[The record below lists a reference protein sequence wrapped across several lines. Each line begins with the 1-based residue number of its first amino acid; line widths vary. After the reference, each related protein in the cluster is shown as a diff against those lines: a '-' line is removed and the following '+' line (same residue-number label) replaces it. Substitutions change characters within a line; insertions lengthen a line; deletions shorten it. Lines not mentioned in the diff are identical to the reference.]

1 MQNLTEQQ
9 IKEILLSQNYVSGE
23 NMKKAEAAAK
33 AARRPIVEYLFA
45 EQLLTKDLLGQAV
58 ADFYKVSYSDL
69 NSIRPAAEQ
78 ILKLPE
84 ETAKKF
90 RAVLFK
96 EDEKTATITTDNPGQ
111 KELPAELA
119 NIFKNKEIKITY
131 SLPEDIDDIFIQYR
145 KPLET
150 RFAKIIK
157 EQKRVAPEIIE
168 EIFKDA
174 HVFRASDIHFEPQDK
189 EIIIRFRVD
198 GVLHEVCRL
207 SKENYEGILNR
218 VKVQAHMRIDEH
230 FSAQDGAIRWLKDDM
245 TVDIRVSVA
254 PTLDGEK
261 IAMRLLSEYVKG
273 FSLADLGLSSEDQ
286 ELLLKTA
293 QKPFGMVLVAGPT
306 GSGKTT
312 TMYGV
317 IKILNKP
324 EVNIVTIEDP
334 VEYKIS
340 GVNHIQV
347 NPQTNLTFAQGLKS
361 IIRQDPDII
370 LVGEIRDKETA
381 EIAVNAALTGHLL
394 LTTFHANDAAGAIS
408 RLLDIGVEPFLLS
421 STVELIF
428 AQRLVRKIC
437 SQCRH
442 SFEEETKN
450 FEKLS
455 PAFKKY
461 FPEKTITLYK
471 GNGCDLC
478 QGIGYKGRTA
488 VFEFIHVTPEM
499 QNLILKNPTS
509 AQIWKL
515 AEKQGA
521 RRMFEDGIKKVKA
534 GITTIEELSRVVEPP
549 QD

>member
-1 MQNLTEQQ
+1 MKLNDQQ
-9 IKEILLSQNYVSGE
+9 IKEILLSQNYVSAE
-23 NMKKAEAAAK
+23 NMGKAEAAAK
-33 AARRPIVEYLFA
+33 AGRLPLVEWLIA
-45 EQLLTKDLLGQAV
+45 EQFITKDLLGQAV
-58 ADFYKVSYSDL
+58 ADFYGVPYSDL
-69 NSIRPAAEQ
+69 NSIKPSPEQ
-78 ILKLPE
+78 ILKIPE

-96 EDEKTATITTDNPGQ
+96 IDAKTATMATDNPGQ
-111 KELPAELA
+111 KELAAEIEK
-119 NIFKNKEIKITY
+119 IFKGKEIKLTY
-131 SLPEDIDDIFIQYR
+131 SLPEDIDDIFIHYR

-174 HVFRASDIHFEPQDK
+174 HALRASDIHFEPQDDDVV
-189 EIIIRFRVD
+189 IRFRVD

-218 VKVQAHMRIDEH
+218 VKVQARMRIDEH
-230 FSAQDGAIRWLKDDM
+230 FSAQDGAIRWTQDDAAA
-245 TVDIRVSVA
+245 DIRVSVA

-261 IAMRLLSEYVKG
+261 IEMRILSEYVRG
-273 FSLADLGLSSEDQ
+273 FSLGDLGLSPEDQ
-286 ELLLKTA
+286 ELILATA
-293 QKPFGMVLVAGPT
+293 QKPFGMILVAGPT

-317 IKILNKP
+317 IKFLNKP

-347 NPQTNLTFAQGLKS
+347 NPQTNLTYAQGLKS

-394 LTTFHANDAAGAIS
+394 LTTFHANDAAAAVS

-437 SQCRH
+437 PQCRY
-442 SFEEETKN
+442 SFEEKTEN
-450 FEKLS
+450 L
-455 PAFKKY
+455 KKTDPRISHY
-461 FPEKTITLYK
+461 FPEKSATLYK
-471 GNGCDLC
+471 GKGCDFC

-488 VFEFIHVTPEM
+488 IFEFIRVTPKI

-509 AQIWKL
+509 AQIWEL
-515 AEKQGA
+515 AEKQGS
-521 RRMFEDGIKKVKA
+521 RRMFEDGMKKVKA
-534 GITTIEELSRVVEPP
+534 GITTLEELARVVEPA
-549 QD
+549 

>member
-1 MQNLTEQQ
+1 MAQLDEQK
-9 IKEILLSQNYVSGE
+9 IKDILLSQNYVSGE
-23 NMKKAEAAAK
+23 NMEKAEAAAK
-33 AARRPIVEYLFA
+33 AGRQPIVEYLLA
-45 EQLLTKDLLGQAV
+45 EQLLTKDLLGQAI

-69 NSIRPAAEQ
+69 NSIRPTAGQ
-78 ILKLPE
+78 ILKIPE

-90 RAVLFK
+90 RAVVFK
-96 EDEKTATITTDNPGQ
+96 EDEKSATITTDNPDQ
-111 KELPAELA
+111 KKITAELKD
-119 NIFKNKEIKITY
+119 IFKGKEIKLTY
-131 SLPEDIDDIFIQYR
+131 SLTEDIDDIFIQYR

-150 RFAKIIK
+150 RFAKIIQ

-168 EIFKDA
+168 EILNDA
-174 HVFRASDIHFEPQDK
+174 HVFRASDIHFEPQDN
-189 EIIIRFRVD
+189 EVVIRFRID

-230 FSAQDGAIRWLKDDM
+230 FSAQDGAIRWSKDDM
-245 TVDIRVSVA
+245 IADIRVSVA

-273 FSLADLGLSSEDQ
+273 FSLAELGLSSEDQ

-394 LTTFHANDAAGAIS
+394 LTTFHANDAAASIS
-408 RLLDIGVEPFLLS
+408 RLLDIGVEPFLLA

-437 SQCRH
+437 SQCRY
-442 SFEEETKN
+442 SFEEKTKVL
-450 FEKLS
+450 EESDPKIS
-455 PAFKKY
+455 RY
-461 FPEKTITLYK
+461 FPDKSATLYK
-471 GNGCDLC
+471 GKGCDLC

-488 VFEFIHVTPEM
+488 IFEFIHVTPEM

-509 AQIWKL
+509 TQIWEL
-515 AEKQGA
+515 AEKQGS
-521 RRMFEDGIKKVKA
+521 RRMFEDGMKKVKA
-534 GITTIEELSRVVEPP
+534 GITTLEELLRVIEPS
-549 QD
+549 

>member
-1 MQNLTEQQ
+1 MTNLTEQQ
-9 IKEILLSQNYVSGE
+9 IKEILLSENYVSEE

-33 AARRPIVEYLFA
+33 AGRLPLVEWLLS
-45 EQLLTKDLLGQAV
+45 EQFITKDLLGQAI

-111 KELPAELA
+111 EELPAELE

-131 SLPEDIDDIFIQYR
+131 SLSEDINDIFVQYR

-150 RFAKIIK
+150 RFAKIIQ

-168 EIFKDA
+168 EILKDA
-174 HVFRASDIHFEPQDK
+174 RVFRASDIHFEPQDK
-189 EIIIRFRVD
+189 EIVIRFRID
-198 GVLHEVCRL
+198 GVLHEVGLL
-207 SKENYEGILNR
+207 SKENYEVILNR
-218 VKVQAHMRIDEH
+218 VKVQSHMRIDEH
-230 FSAQDGAIRWLKDDM
+230 FSAQDGAIRWSTDDAAA
-245 TVDIRVSVA
+245 DIRVSVA

-273 FSLADLGLSSEDQ
+273 FSLNDLGLSSEYQ

-317 IKILNKP
+317 IKFLNKP

-437 SQCRH
+437 PNCRH
-442 SFEEETKN
+442 SFEKETKN

-455 PAFKKY
+455 PVFKKY

-471 GNGCDLC
+471 GSGCDLC

-509 AQIWKL
+509 AQIWEL
-515 AEKQGA
+515 AQKQGA

-534 GITTIEELSRVVEPP
+534 GITTLEELSRVVEPA
-549 QD
+549 

>member
-1 MQNLTEQQ
+1 MIKLSEQQ
-9 IKEILLSQNYVSGE
+9 IKKILLSENYVSEE
-23 NMKKAEAAAK
+23 NVKKAEAAAK
-33 AARRPIVEYLFA
+33 AGRQSIVEYLLA

-96 EDEKTATITTDNPGQ
+96 EDEKSATITTDNPGQ
-111 KELPAELA
+111 KELPAELE

-168 EIFKDA
+168 EILKDA
-174 HVFRASDIHFEPQDK
+174 DVFRASDIHFEPQDK
-189 EIIIRFRVD
+189 EIIIRFRID

-230 FSAQDGAIRWLKDDM
+230 FSAQDGAIRWSRDDM
-245 TVDIRVSVA
+245 AVDIRVSVA

-408 RLLDIGVEPFLLS
+408 RLLDIGVEPC
-421 STVELIF
+421 V
-428 AQRLVRKIC
+428 
-437 SQCRH
+437 
-442 SFEEETKN
+442 
-450 FEKLS
+450 
-455 PAFKKY
+455 
-461 FPEKTITLYK
+461 
-471 GNGCDLC
+471 LC
-478 QGIGYKGRTA
+478 
-488 VFEFIHVTPEM
+488 
-499 QNLILKNPTS
+499 
-509 AQIWKL
+509 
-515 AEKQGA
+515 
-521 RRMFEDGIKKVKA
+521 
-534 GITTIEELSRVVEPP
+534 
-549 QD
+549 

>member
-1 MQNLTEQQ
+1 MKLTEQQ
-9 IKEILLSQNYVSGE
+9 IKEILLSQNYVSAE
-23 NMKKAEAAAK
+23 NIKKAEAAAK
-33 AARRPIVEYLFA
+33 AGRLPLVEWLIA
-45 EQLLTKDLLGQAV
+45 EQFITKDLLGQAV
-58 ADFYKVSYSDL
+58 ADFYGAPYSDL
-69 NSIRPAAEQ
+69 NSIRPSLEQ
-78 ILKLPE
+78 ILKIPE

-90 RAVLFK
+90 RAVVFK
-96 EDEKTATITTDNPGQ
+96 IDGKTATITTDNPLQ
-111 KELPAELA
+111 ERLVAELK
-119 NIFKNKEIKITY
+119 NIFKGKEIKLTY
-131 SLPEDIDDIFIQYR
+131 SLPEDIDDIFIHYR

-157 EQKRVAPEIIE
+157 EQKRIAPEIVE

-174 HVFRASDIHFEPQDK
+174 HALRASDIHFEPQDDDVA
-189 EIIIRFRVD
+189 IRFRVD

-218 VKVQAHMRIDEH
+218 VKVQARMRIDEH
-230 FSAQDGAIRWLKDDM
+230 FSAQDGAIRWSENDAAA
-245 TVDIRVSVA
+245 DIRVSVA

-261 IAMRLLSEYVKG
+261 IEMRILSEYVKG
-273 FSLADLGLSSEDQ
+273 FSLGDLGLSPEDQ
-286 ELLLKTA
+286 ELILKAA
-293 QKPFGMVLVAGPT
+293 QKPFGMILVAGPT

-317 IKILNKP
+317 IKFLNKP

-347 NPQTNLTFAQGLKS
+347 NPQTNLTYAQGLKS

-394 LTTFHANDAAGAIS
+394 LTTFHANDAAAAVS

-437 SQCRH
+437 PQCRY
-442 SFEEETKN
+442 SFEEKTEN
-450 FEKLS
+450 LEKMDPRIS
-455 PAFKKY
+455 RY
-461 FPEKTITLYK
+461 FPEKSATLYK
-471 GNGCDLC
+471 GKGCDFC
-478 QGIGYKGRTA
+478 QGISYKGRTA
-488 VFEFIHVTPEM
+488 IFEFIRVSPEM

-509 AQIWKL
+509 AQIWEL
-515 AEKQGA
+515 AEKQGS
-521 RRMFEDGIKKVKA
+521 RRMFEDGMKKVKA
-534 GITTIEELSRVVEPP
+534 GITTLEELARVVEPA
-549 QD
+549 